1 MIRFWIFSF
10 LQYTKKKIP
19 SLLIP
24 LSQAACEFPKSTNLL
39 RLVLP
44 LSAKTDSNGIS
55 ICDSSIN
62 KGKKDGKRHQSGK
75 ADFKRDS

>member
-10 LQYTKKKIP
+10 LQYTGKKIP

-24 LSQAACEFPKSTNLL
+24 LSQAAWEFPKSTKLL

-44 LSAKTDSNGIS
+44 LSAKTDST
-55 ICDSSIN
+55 
-62 KGKKDGKRHQSGK
+62 
-75 ADFKRDS
+75 

>member
-44 LSAKTDSNGIS
+44 LSAKTESN
-55 ICDSSIN
+55 
-62 KGKKDGKRHQSGK
+62 
-75 ADFKRDS
+75 